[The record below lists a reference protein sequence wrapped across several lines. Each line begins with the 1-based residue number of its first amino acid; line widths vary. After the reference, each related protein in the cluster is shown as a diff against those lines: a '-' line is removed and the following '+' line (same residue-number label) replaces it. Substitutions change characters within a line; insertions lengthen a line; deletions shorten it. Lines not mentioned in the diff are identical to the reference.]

1 MIERAIHLAVKFH
14 DQQKRK
20 GTKIPYIV
28 HPFAVAV
35 TLARAGCPEE
45 VIAAGILHD
54 TLEDTK
60 LTAKDI
66 ERDFGPAVAAIVKGA
81 SEPDHKNAPWKERK
95 AHTIKYLREEA
106 PLEVRLVAAADK
118 LHNISSI
125 AEDLATHGE
134 AVWDRF
140 NRGRED
146 QAEYHRG
153 LVDSLCNRK
162 DNTGY
167 EPLFEALERKV
178 KEVFP

>member
-1 MIERAIHLAVKFH
+1 MIEKAIHIAVRCH
-14 DQQKRK
+14 DRQKRK
-20 GTKIPYIV
+20 GTKTPYIV

-45 VIAAGILHD
+45 VITAGILHD
-54 TLEDTK
+54 TLEDTT
-60 LTAKDI
+60 LTEEAL
-66 ERDFGPAVAAIVKGA
+66 ERGFGPIVAAIVKGA
-81 SEPDHKNAPWKERK
+81 TEPDSGNASWEQRK

-118 LHNISSI
+118 LHNICSI
-125 AEDLATHGE
+125 AADLETHGE

-140 NRGRED
+140 NRGRGE
-146 QAEYHRG
+146 QAEYYRG
-153 LVDSLCNRK
+153 LVDSLCRRN

-167 EPLFEALERKV
+167 EPLFQTLERKV

>member
-14 DQQKRK
+14 EKQNRK
-20 GTKIPYIV
+20 GTRTPYIV

-35 TLARAGCPEE
+35 MLARAGCTDE

-66 ERDFGPAVAAIVKGA
+66 ERDFGPRVAEIVKGA
-81 SEPDHKNAPWKERK
+81 SEPDHKNAPWEERK
-95 AHTIKYLREEA
+95 AQTIKYLREEA
-106 PLEVRLVAAADK
+106 TLEARLVAAADK
-118 LHNISSI
+118 LHNIRSI
-125 AEDLATHGE
+125 AADLALHGE

-140 NRGRED
+140 NRGRQD
-146 QAEYHRG
+146 QVEYYLG

-167 EPLFEALERKV
+167 EPLFEALEQQV